1 MDYNEIVDIIGRV
14 IDSAGVI
21 VMLVGIG
28 AATFAFCANWFR
40 REHKVHDSYRLYRQS
55 VGRSILLGLEL
66 LIAGD
71 IIRTVALDLTY
82 KNLGTLAILVAIRT
96 FLSINLEMEVERR
109 WPWQSYKTTVPAKNG
124 KSATAEADNQAL

>member
-14 IDSAGVI
+14 IDSAGVV
-21 VMLVGIG
+21 VMLVGIS
-28 AATFAFCANWFR
+28 AATINFCADWLR

-71 IIRTVALDLTY
+71 IIRTIALDLTY
-82 KNLGTLAILVAIRT
+82 QNLGTLAILVAIRT

-109 WPWQSYKTTVPAKNG
+109 WPWQKERPECPSGTGEDVAAQVG
-124 KSATAEADNQAL
+124 KRNL